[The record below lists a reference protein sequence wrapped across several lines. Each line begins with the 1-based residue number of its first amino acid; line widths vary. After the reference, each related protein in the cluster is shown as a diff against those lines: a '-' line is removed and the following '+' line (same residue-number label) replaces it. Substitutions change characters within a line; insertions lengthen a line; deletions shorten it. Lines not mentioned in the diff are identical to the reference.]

1 MTKKTSKPAAKRSA
15 SKAAPDKSYDCIIVG
30 SGPAGLSAAIYLSRA
45 RRSTLVIDA
54 GRGRTKWNQLN
65 ENYFGFPN
73 GIRAAE
79 LVKRGRKQAERFG
92 TEFLACEVRDIA
104 RHDDNSF
111 HVDLNVADEQST
123 LRARSLIFAT
133 GVTDVWPSFPN
144 VERYVGNSLFWC
156 IACDGFKVC
165 NSRVV
170 VLGNCDAAAATAM
183 QLLNYTSNVT
193 FLCSDEK
200 CDVSTEKQSQL
211 KVHDIP
217 ICFGRIEKAVGKGGR
232 LQALELSGGLQLE
245 LDFLFSE
252 LGQVP
257 NSQLAARLGV
267 NLVERGC
274 VKVDEE
280 QKTNVPG
287 VFAAGDVTN
296 LPAQQVASAV
306 HQGALAGTAA
316 NYYLYE
322 EAQRSQD
329 IGVKPAE

>member
-1 MTKKTSKPAAKRSA
+1 MSAKKPAVA
-15 SKAAPDKSYDCIIVG
+15 SYDCIIIG
-30 SGPAGLSAAIYLSRA
+30 SGPAGLSAAIYMARSR
-45 RRSTLVIDA
+45 RTTMVIDA

-92 TEFLACEVRDIA
+92 TEFCAGEVRDIT
-104 RHDDNSF
+104 RQDDCSF
-111 HVDLNVADEQST
+111 HISLDAPNQST

-144 VERYVGNSLFWC
+144 VERYVGKSLFWC

-165 NSRVV
+165 GSRVV
-170 VLGNCDAAAATAM
+170 VLGNTDAAAATAL
-183 QLLNYTSNVT
+183 QLLNYTDHVT

-200 CDVSTEKQSQL
+200 CDVSTEKQAQL
-211 KVHDIP
+211 KDHDIP
-217 ICFGRIEKAVGKGGR
+217 ICFGRIERARGKGGT
-232 LQALELSGGLQLE
+232 LQMLELSGGLHLE
-245 LDFLFSE
+245 LDYLFSE

-257 NSQLAARLGV
+257 NSQLAARLGI

-274 VKVDEE
+274 IKVDEE

-306 HQGALAGTAA
+306 HQGALAATSA